1 MVPITLHSPA
11 KQVGTNRLELEVF
24 RFDLAPVGI
33 NDAARDGITHL
44 NFLRLEAI
52 AK

>member
-11 KQVGTNRLELEVF
+11 KQVGINVLELEVF

-33 NDAARDGITHL
+33 KDAAGERITHL
-44 NFLRLEAI
+44 NFPRLEAV